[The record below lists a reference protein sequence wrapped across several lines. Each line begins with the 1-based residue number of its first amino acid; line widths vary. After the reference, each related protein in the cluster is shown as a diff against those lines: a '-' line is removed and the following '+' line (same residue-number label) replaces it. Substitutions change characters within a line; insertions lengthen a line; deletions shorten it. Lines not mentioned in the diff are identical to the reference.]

1 MLLTA
6 EQQGQMVFHI
16 LQQGYHHPL
25 VEGKANRDKIE
36 DEIVIGLYNKEIP
49 PLNDE
54 DVDLI
59 YLLVNELV
67 EEYSETE
74 KRH

>member
-6 EQQGQMVFHI
+6 EQQGQMAIHI
-16 LQQGYHHPL
+16 LQQGYHKPL

-54 DVDLI
+54 DVDFV
-59 YLLVNELV
+59 YMLVNELV
-67 EEYSETE
+67 EKYSETE

>member
-16 LQQGYHHPL
+16 LQQGYHRPL

-36 DEIVIGLYNKEIP
+36 DEIVKGLYNKEIP
-49 PLNDE
+49 PLNEE
-54 DVDLI
+54 DVDVICFLVDELI
-59 YLLVNELV
+59 DEH
-67 EEYSETE
+67 SETE
-74 KRH
+74 